1 MTQQTFYNK
10 QANPHLFLN
19 AFKRHKR
26 VFEKKSF
33 YVPSFNFKQYKGV
46 KVLSNV
52 DLKKNNT
59 KNSKVDILHF
69 FSPQKCYTANWQCSF
84 YAFFR
89 HGTNHPSPPPILRF
103 FPLATF
109 VESDAEKKI
118 DSR

>member
-26 VFEKKSF
+26 VFQKKSF

-52 DLKKNNT
+52 DFKK
-59 KNSKVDILHF
+59 K
-69 FSPQKCYTANWQCSF
+69 QY
-84 YAFFR
+84 
-89 HGTNHPSPPPILRF
+89 
-103 FPLATF
+103 
-109 VESDAEKKI
+109 KKL
-118 DSR
+118 